1 MVIMIAIGPKVRGF
15 ERGRGRWILRPIQI
29 RSTTFFGGEIK
40 PTIPCRKILQHIKYL
55 DSMKEILVGKIHRLS
70 L

>member
-1 MVIMIAIGPKVRGF
+1 VGSNPAEDDEV
-15 ERGRGRWILRPIQI
+15 LRAIQI

-55 DSMKEILVGKIHRLS
+55 DSMKEILVGKIHGYFSLS
-70 L
+70 FFMLRY